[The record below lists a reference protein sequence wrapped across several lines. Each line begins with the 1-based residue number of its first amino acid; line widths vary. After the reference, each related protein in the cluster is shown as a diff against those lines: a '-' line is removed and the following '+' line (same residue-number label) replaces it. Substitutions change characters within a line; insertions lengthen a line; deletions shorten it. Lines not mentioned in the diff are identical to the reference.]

1 MPQPDVP
8 APKVLTIYL
17 ELSQYPI
24 LAPTIRAR
32 MREELFA
39 RGVIARSTFENEVKA
54 RAQRSQELEGLV
66 DPIVQES
73 AEVWERRVQQTRDN
87 LTDFYFAYNLPH
99 ELFKNIVQSVVAE
112 RNPNQKVFLTFNP
125 ELAPLDMVLAQ
136 AEQYESLPA
145 EERQQARH
153 HVEEMIVVIL
163 KTVVSDQLDFIRIAK
178 EYFTVADLREIRRRR
193 IGDGKI
199 GGKAAGMLLAWK
211 ILQKAGAEEGID
223 LSHLVIPESY
233 YVGANVL
240 YDFNLQNG
248 LFFSVD
254 QKYKTR
260 EEIEED
266 YPGILRAYLDA
277 RFPPAIADKLGELLE
292 KIGNQPLIVRSS
304 SLLEDSFG
312 TSFAGKYES
321 IFCPNQRSVKENL
334 DALITAIK
342 TIYASVL
349 SPDALAYRRKMGLV
363 DYDERMAILIQ
374 PVVGKPHPPLY
385 FPTIAGVGYSH
396 NPFRWNPQIRR
407 EDGFVRLVWGLGT
420 RAVDRV
426 GNDHPRMIAL
436 SHPQLRP
443 EVSADEIRRYSQRFI
458 DALDL
463 EANEFVTR
471 SIAQVFSLDD
481 PVLPYLV
488 SVDRRDYIQ
497 PLFSDVRLL
506 EPDELVLTFDGLL
519 KKTNFVEQMKAI
531 LKRLEREYK
540 CAVDIEF
547 TAEIVAE
554 DSAAPRVAIHL
565 LQCRPTVSFETGQRI
580 HLPTNIPAAD
590 KIFSAHRL
598 IPHGIVSRI
607 RYLIYVHP
615 EKYSQL
621 ARPMVKLELA
631 RVIGRLNKRL
641 EGQTFILMG
650 PGRWGSSNIDLGVPV
665 GYADINNARVLVEVA
680 SPRGQGVPD
689 VSYGTH
695 FFQDLVEAHIYALP
709 LFLEDRGT
717 IFNRAFI
724 LDSPNALPA
733 LLPGDAAYAEYI
745 QVVDVPAVA
754 GGRYLEIVM
763 DEERGEALAYLK
775 RDEGHSVD

>member
-1 MPQPDVP
+1 MSQQDFQ

-39 RGVIARSTFENEVKA
+39 RGVIARATFENEVKG

-66 DPIVQES
+66 DPLVEES
-73 AEVWERRVQQTRDN
+73 ADVWERRMQQTRDN

-99 ELFKNIVQSVVAE
+99 ELFQNIVQSVVSE

-136 AEQYESLPA
+136 AEQYESLPTD
-145 EERQQARH
+145 EKQQARH

-178 EYFTVADLREIRRRR
+178 EYFAVADLREIRRRR

-211 ILQKAGAEEGID
+211 ILQKARAEEGID
-223 LSHLVIPESY
+223 LSQIVIPESY
-233 YVGANVL
+233 YLGANIL

-260 EEIEED
+260 EEIEAD
-266 YPGILRAYLDA
+266 YPGILQAYLDA
-277 RFPPAIADKLGELLE
+277 HFPQPITDKLGELLE
-292 KIGNQPLIVRSS
+292 KIGNQSFIVRSS

-321 IFCPNQRSVKENL
+321 IFCPNQKSPEENL
-334 DALITAIK
+334 DAFVTAIK

-349 SPDALAYRRKMGLV
+349 SPDALAYRRKMGLI

-374 PVVGKPHPPLY
+374 PVQGRQHGRLFY
-385 FPTIAGVGYSH
+385 PTLAGVGYSH

-407 EDGFVRLVWGLGT
+407 EDGFLRLVWGLGT

-443 EVSADEIRRYSQRFI
+443 EVSAEEIRRYSQRFI
-458 DALDL
+458 DVLDL
-463 EANEFVTR
+463 DANELITR
-471 SIAQVFSLDD
+471 QTTEVFSFDD
-481 PVLPYLV
+481 PTLPYLI
-488 SVDRRDYIQ
+488 SVDKQDYIQ
-497 PLFSDVRLL
+497 LLFSDVRLL
-506 EPDELVLTFDGLL
+506 EPEQLVLTFDGLL
-519 KKTNFVEQMKAI
+519 KKTDLVKQMKAI
-531 LKRLEREYK
+531 LSRLEREYK

-547 TAEIVAE
+547 TAEVAE
-554 DSAAPRVAIHL
+554 DGAAPRVTIHL
-565 LQCRPTVSFETGQRI
+565 LQCRPTTSFETGQRI
-580 HLPTNIPAAD
+580 HLPTNVLAAD
-590 KIFSAHRL
+590 KIFTAHRL
-598 IPHGIVSRI
+598 VPQGVVSQI
-607 RYLIYVHP
+607 RYVIYVPP
-615 EKYSQL
+615 EKYRQL

-724 LDSPNALPA
+724 LNSRNALPA

-745 QVVDVPAVA
+745 QVIDVPAA
-754 GGRYLEIVM
+754 ANGRYLEIVM
-763 DEERGEALAYLK
+763 DEERSEALAYLK
-775 RDEGHSVD
+775 R

>member
-1 MPQPDVP
+1 MPQDFR
-8 APKVLTIYL
+8 APKVLTIFL

-24 LAPTIRAR
+24 LAPTIRAL
-32 MREELFA
+32 MREELFT
-39 RGVIARSTFENEVKA
+39 RGVITPATFENEVKA
-54 RAQRSQELEGLV
+54 KAQRSQELEGLV
-66 DPIVQES
+66 DPLVQES
-73 AEVWERRVQQTRDN
+73 AEVWERRVLQTRDT
-87 LTDFYFAYNLPH
+87 LTDFYFAYNLSH
-99 ELFKNIVQSVVAE
+99 ELFQNIVQSVVSE

-136 AEQYESLPA
+136 AEQYESLPLD
-145 EERQQARH
+145 EMQQARH
-153 HVEEMIVVIL
+153 HIEEMIVVII
-163 KTVVSDQLDFIRIAK
+163 KTVVSDQLDFVHIAK

-211 ILQKAGAEEGID
+211 ILQKAGAAEGID
-223 LSHLVIPESY
+223 LSRIVMPESY
-233 YVGANVL
+233 YLGANVL

-254 QKYKTR
+254 QKYKSY

-266 YPGILRAYLDA
+266 YPGILQAYLNA
-277 RFPPAIADKLGELLE
+277 RFPDEITEKLRELLE
-292 KIGNQPLIVRSS
+292 TIGDCSLIVRSS

-321 IFCPNQRSVKENL
+321 LFCPNQKSPAENL
-334 DALITAIK
+334 AALITAIK
-342 TIYASVL
+342 TVYGSVL
-349 SPDALAYRRKMGLV
+349 SPDALAYRRKMGLL

-374 PVVGKPHPPLY
+374 PVQGERRGAVF
-385 FPTIAGVGYSH
+385 FPALAGVGYSR

-426 GNDHPRMIAL
+426 GNDHARIIAL

-443 EVSADEIRRYSQRFI
+443 EISADEIRRNSQRFV
-458 DALDL
+458 DLLDL
-463 EANEFVTR
+463 ESNELLTR
-471 SIAQVFSLDD
+471 PVAQVMTHDD
-481 PVLPYLV
+481 ATLPYLV
-488 SVDRRDYIQ
+488 SVDRQDYIQ
-497 PLFSDVRLL
+497 PLFSDIRLL
-506 EPDELVLTFDGLL
+506 EMEELVLTFDGLL
-519 KKTNFVEQMKAI
+519 KKTEFVPQMKAI
-531 LKRLEREYK
+531 LRRLEQEYG
-540 CAVDIEF
+540 CPVDIEF
-547 TAEIVAE
+547 TADLVPDATA
-554 DSAAPRVAIHL
+554 SPRVVFHL
-565 LQCRPTVSFETGQRI
+565 LQCRPTVSLETGQRVR
-580 HLPTNIPAAD
+580 LPTDIPAAD
-590 KIFSAHRL
+590 KVFSAHRL
-598 IPHGIVSRI
+598 IPQGVVSNAQ
-607 RYLIYVHP
+607 YLIYVLP

-621 ARPMVKLELA
+621 AKPTVKLELA

-709 LFLEDRGT
+709 LFLEDRDT

-724 LDSPNALPA
+724 LDSPNVLAD
-733 LLPGDAAYAEYI
+733 LLPGDEPYAQYV
-745 QVVDVPAVA
+745 QVIDVPAVA
-754 GGRYLEIVM
+754 DGRYLEIVM

-775 RDEGHSVD
+775 

>member
-1 MPQPDVP
+1 MPQQDFQ

-39 RGVIARSTFENEVKA
+39 RGVIARATFENDVKA

-66 DPIVQES
+66 DPLVEES

-99 ELFKNIVQSVVAE
+99 ELFKNIVQSVLAE

-125 ELAPLDMVLAQ
+125 ELAPLDMVLSQ

-145 EERQQARH
+145 DEKQQARH

-178 EYFTVADLREIRRRR
+178 EYFTVADLREIRKRR

-211 ILQKAGAEEGID
+211 ILQEANADEGID
-223 LSHLVIPESY
+223 LSQIVIPESY
-233 YVGANVL
+233 YLGANVL

-260 EEIEED
+260 EEIEAD

-277 RFPPAIADKLGELLE
+277 RFPPTITDKLGELLE
-292 KIGNQPLIVRSS
+292 KIGNQSLIVRSS

-321 IFCPNQRSVKENL
+321 LFCPNQKSPEENL
-334 DALITAIK
+334 NALVTAIK
-342 TIYASVL
+342 TVYASVL
-349 SPDALAYRRKMGLV
+349 SPDALAYRRKMGLI

-374 PVVGKPHPPLY
+374 PVQGRQHHHLF
-385 FPTIAGVGYSH
+385 FPTLAGVGYSH

-407 EDGFVRLVWGLGT
+407 EDGFLRLVWGLGT

-443 EVSADEIRRYSQRFI
+443 EVSAEEIRRYSQRFV
-458 DALDL
+458 DVLDL
-463 EANEFVTR
+463 DANELVTR
-471 SIAQVFSLDD
+471 QTSEVFSLDD
-481 PVLPYLV
+481 PTLPYLI
-488 SVDRRDYIQ
+488 SVDKQDYIQ

-506 EPDELVLTFDGLL
+506 EPEQLVLTFDGLL

-547 TAEIVAE
+547 TAEVE
-554 DSAAPRVAIHL
+554 QEQAASPRVMIHL
-565 LQCRPTVSFETGQRI
+565 LQCRPTASFDTGQRI
-580 HLPTNIPAAD
+580 HLPTDVPAGD

-598 IPHGIVSRI
+598 IPQGVVSQI

-641 EGQTFILMG
+641 EGQTFTLMG

-709 LFLEDRGT
+709 LFLQDRGT

-733 LLPGDAAYAEYI
+733 LLPGDEAYSEYI

-754 GGRYLEIVM
+754 DGRYLEIVM
-763 DEERGEALAYLK
+763 DEERSEALAYLK
-775 RDEGHSVD
+775 RYEG

>member
-1 MPQPDVP
+1 MPQDFR
-8 APKVLTIYL
+8 APKVLTIFL

-24 LAPTIRAR
+24 LAPTIRAL
-32 MREELFA
+32 MREELFT
-39 RGVIARSTFENEVKA
+39 RGVITPATFENEVKA
-54 RAQRSQELEGLV
+54 KAQRSQELEGLV
-66 DPIVQES
+66 DPLVQES
-73 AEVWERRVQQTRDN
+73 AEVWERRVLQTRDT
-87 LTDFYFAYNLPH
+87 LTDFYFAYNLSH
-99 ELFKNIVQSVVAE
+99 ELFQNIVQSVVSE

-136 AEQYESLPA
+136 AEQYESLPLD
-145 EERQQARH
+145 EMQQARH
-153 HVEEMIVVIL
+153 HIEEMIVVII
-163 KTVVSDQLDFIRIAK
+163 KTVVSDQLDFVHIAK

-211 ILQKAGAEEGID
+211 ILQKAGAAEGID
-223 LSHLVIPESY
+223 LSRIVMPESY
-233 YVGANVL
+233 YLGANVL

-254 QKYKTR
+254 QKYKSY

-266 YPGILRAYLDA
+266 YPGILQAYLNA
-277 RFPPAIADKLGELLE
+277 RFPDEITEKLRELLE
-292 KIGNQPLIVRSS
+292 TIGDCSLIVRSS

-321 IFCPNQRSVKENL
+321 LFCPNQKSPAENL
-334 DALITAIK
+334 AALITAIK
-342 TIYASVL
+342 TVYGSVL
-349 SPDALAYRRKMGLV
+349 SPDALAYRRKMGLL

-374 PVVGKPHPPLY
+374 PVQGERRGAVF
-385 FPTIAGVGYSH
+385 FPALAGVGYSR

-426 GNDHPRMIAL
+426 GNDHARIIAL

-443 EVSADEIRRYSQRFI
+443 EVSADEIRRNSQRFV
-458 DALDL
+458 DLLDL
-463 EANEFVTR
+463 ESNELLTR
-471 SIAQVFSLDD
+471 PVAQVMTHDD
-481 PVLPYLV
+481 ATLPYLV
-488 SVDRRDYIQ
+488 SVDRQDYIQ
-497 PLFSDVRLL
+497 PLFSDIRLL
-506 EPDELVLTFDGLL
+506 EMEELVLTFDGLL
-519 KKTNFVEQMKAI
+519 KKTEFVPQMKAI
-531 LKRLEREYK
+531 LRRLEQEYG
-540 CAVDIEF
+540 CPVDIEF
-547 TAEIVAE
+547 TADLVPDATA
-554 DSAAPRVAIHL
+554 SPRVVFHL
-565 LQCRPTVSFETGQRI
+565 LQCRPTVSLETGQRVR
-580 HLPTNIPAAD
+580 LPTDIPAAD
-590 KIFSAHRL
+590 KVFSAHRL
-598 IPHGIVSRI
+598 IPQGVVSNAQ
-607 RYLIYVHP
+607 YLIYVLP

-621 ARPMVKLELA
+621 AKPTVKLELA

-709 LFLEDRGT
+709 LFLEDRDT

-724 LDSPNALPA
+724 LDSPNVLAD
-733 LLPGDAAYAEYI
+733 LLPGDEPYAQYV
-745 QVVDVPAVA
+745 QVIDVPAVA
-754 GGRYLEIVM
+754 DGRYLEIVM

-775 RDEGHSVD
+775 